1 MYFIH
6 SSISFVVIHDCGER
20 QVFKISAF
28 VVTYQMLQGCLEGEE
43 MQAEIVQEYLF
54 SIVCKIGPS
63 SLQ

>member
-1 MYFIH
+1 
-6 SSISFVVIHDCGER
+6 
-20 QVFKISAF
+20 
-28 VVTYQMLQGCLEGEE
+28 MLQGCLEGEE